1 MNSQNGIYKKLGVL
15 VVMETLLLSLT
26 TLAMAESDA
35 VRAIYL
41 KCSMSKVSEMS
52 SSPSVPAANRSMSLS
67 KNSISFFP
75 MDRHTLA
82 FPSR

>member
-41 KCSMSKVSEMS
+41 SAAKCPPTSRAS
-52 SSPSVPAANRSMSLS
+52 
-67 KNSISFFP
+67 
-75 MDRHTLA
+75 TLI
-82 FPSR
+82 PSRQRVSIH